1 MTHALLLALAL
12 SAAPSVNKEAQ
23 RYYNKSK
30 IEYNAGE
37 FEKALKDAT
46 EAYELEP
53 APGLLYNLGQC
64 HRALHHWERAEFF
77 YRGYLREKPDAS
89 NREAVEALI
98 AQMVAKQQEEAAAAG
113 AVVPPAA
120 AAAGA
125 AAAAPAPVVPVIVVG
140 PEAAPAPA
148 PKTISSTQPTPPVEA
163 VHGKSSGG
171 PPAGFWFLGGGGVGC
186 VVVGTLFALGAQNQ
200 RNSDPTT
207 NGVGNNPSLIFHQ
220 AQYQQFGEANTSA
233 LIADGLFIL
242 GGGLIVAAIVVAV
255 TAPSHPAPTKPLA
268 FNF

>member
-1 MTHALLLALAL
+1 MMHALLLTLAL
-12 SAAPSVNKEAQ
+12 GAAPGVNKEAQ

-46 EAYELEP
+46 EAYVLEP

-77 YRGYLREKPDAS
+77 YRGYLREKPDAP

-98 AQMVAKQQEEAAAAG
+98 AQMVAKQQEEAAAAAAG
-113 AVVPPAA
+113 AAVPAA
-120 AAAGA
+120 AAAAAPVAPVIVVGPD
-125 AAAAPAPVVPVIVVG
+125 AAAAPAPAAKPV
-140 PEAAPAPA
+140 
-148 PKTISSTQPTPPVEA
+148 SSTPPTLPSEA
-163 VHGKSSGG
+163 VHGQSSGG
-171 PPAGFWFLGGGGVGC
+171 LPASFWILGGSGVAC
-186 VVVGTLFALGAQNQ
+186 LVVGTLFALATNNT
-200 RNSDPTT
+200 RNADVTT

-220 AQYQQFGEANTSA
+220 SQYQQFGEANTSA
-233 LIADGLFIL
+233 LLADGLFIV
-242 GGGLIVAAIVVAV
+242 GGGLIVTAIVIAV
-255 TAPSHPAPTKPLA
+255 TSPSHPPPNHALA